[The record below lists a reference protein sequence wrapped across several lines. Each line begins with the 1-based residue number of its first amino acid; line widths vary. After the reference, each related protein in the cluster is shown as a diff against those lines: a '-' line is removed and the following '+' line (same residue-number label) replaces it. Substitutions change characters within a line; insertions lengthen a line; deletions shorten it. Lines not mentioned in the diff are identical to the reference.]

1 MQNVEFFLNGYRV
14 NGGDIMSF
22 SITNSMAL
30 EAIELQKN
38 LGEKDMIAKINCN
51 EYSYCVLVDSI
62 TTSPKE
68 DLSEIEEEEE
78 VFEILVGNK
87 ESYLPGWDS
96 LIEARV
102 KEQEKRDAIRGLWDR
117 INLETDVVPYLRG
130 YFHTDDMTT
139 IKGNRISGRPFIRY
153 RLNVVGDFVFTY
165 TNAFVETEFLV
176 DAKKH
181 DFNKLSS
188 ILESWAAVENLQY
201 NLEEANKH
209 LERCGVRLY
218 GSYGILD
225 NILRLKVEDTQYGI
239 DCGFENRTY
248 VKYGNKVDAYICNRF
263 LKLNDL
269 EEVITSLAKR
279 LDTKVPPLVEVLK

>member
-1 MQNVEFFLNGYRV
+1 MQSTEFFLNGYRV

-22 SITNSMAL
+22 SITNKMAL
-30 EAIELQKN
+30 EAIELQK
-38 LGEKDMIAKINCN
+38 GAGDKDMIAKVRCN

-102 KEQEKRDAIRGLWDR
+102 KEQEKRDAIRGVWDR

-130 YFHTDDMTT
+130 YFKTDDMTT
-139 IKGNRISGRPFIRY
+139 IPGKRVSGRPFIRY

-176 DAKKH
+176 DTKKH
-181 DFNKLSS
+181 DFNKLSD
-188 ILESWAAVENLQY
+188 ILESWSAVENLQY
-201 NLEEANKH
+201 RVEEANKR
-209 LERCGVRLY
+209 LEPCGVRLY
-218 GSYGILD
+218 ASYGILD
-225 NILRLKVEDTQYGI
+225 NVLRLKVEDTQYGT

-248 VKYGNKVDAYICNRF
+248 VKYGVKVDAYICNR
-263 LKLNDL
+263 LLNLNGL
-269 EEVITSLAKR
+269 EEVITSLAGR
-279 LDTKVPPLVEVLK
+279 LNTNVPPLVEVLK